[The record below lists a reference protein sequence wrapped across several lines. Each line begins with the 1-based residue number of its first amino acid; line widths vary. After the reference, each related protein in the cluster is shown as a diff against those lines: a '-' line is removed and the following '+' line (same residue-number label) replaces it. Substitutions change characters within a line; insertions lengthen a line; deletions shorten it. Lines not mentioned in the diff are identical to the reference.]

1 MAGFKAILGHEQIIE
16 HLQNAVTMDKVSHA
30 YIINGPDKSGK
41 MMLAEAFAQTLECE
55 KLEDV
60 VKNAAQPS
68 DVEPCMECHSCKQA
82 LSDNQPDIIY
92 VSHEKPNTISVDDI
106 RAQIN
111 NDIAIKPYS
120 SPYKIYIMNEA
131 EKMTPQAQNA
141 ILKTL
146 EEPPEYAVIM
156 LLTSNVNALLPTI
169 LSRCVVLN
177 MKPVADE
184 LVRNYLMHQLQVPDY
199 KAEVCVAFARGN
211 IGKAKSL
218 ASSEDFDNIKNEAL
232 SLLKYIQ
239 DMDLSE
245 ITAAIKKITEYK
257 LQINDYLDLI
267 AIWYRDV
274 LLFKATSDVNH
285 LVFREEISAIRRV
298 AQRSS
303 YEGIEEVIEA
313 LDKAKR
319 RLDANVN
326 FDLTME
332 LLMLE
337 IKENG

>member
-1 MAGFKAILGHEQIIE
+1 MATFHDIIGQEQIKE
-16 HLQNAVTMDKVSHA
+16 HLQNAISAKKISHA
-30 YIINGPDKSGK
+30 YIINGEKSSGK
-41 MMLAEAFAQTLECE
+41 EFIARVFAMTLQCE
-55 KLEDV
+55 KGGT
-60 VKNAAQPS
+60 
-68 DVEPCMECHSCKQA
+68 EPCQECHSCRQA

-146 EEPPEYAVIM
+146 EEPPEYAVI
-156 LLTSNVNALLPTI
+156 I
-169 LSRCVVLN
+169 SRCVVLN

-184 LVRNYLMHQLQVPDY
+184 LVRNYLMHQLQMPDY